1 MQIGEVIP
9 LTVGLLHG
17 IDFLLVTLSSL
28 GGKVRKIFFTRFSFE
43 AEYCTLVNTI
53 AKFLW
58 FVGYYMILELITP
71 LQVQSIV
78 TIKCYNN
85 FFHVPNILR
94 QVATFFVTICF
105 RVHFSCNLSPH
116 KTRELISSP
125 SLLHQDVFMH
135 WLPESSWSLY
145 SPIISLNAAVR
156 I

>member
-1 MQIGEVIP
+1 MQIGQVIP

-94 QVATFFVTICF
+94 
-105 RVHFSCNLSPH
+105 
-116 KTRELISSP
+116 
-125 SLLHQDVFMH
+125 
-135 WLPESSWSLY
+135 
-145 SPIISLNAAVR
+145 
-156 I
+156 